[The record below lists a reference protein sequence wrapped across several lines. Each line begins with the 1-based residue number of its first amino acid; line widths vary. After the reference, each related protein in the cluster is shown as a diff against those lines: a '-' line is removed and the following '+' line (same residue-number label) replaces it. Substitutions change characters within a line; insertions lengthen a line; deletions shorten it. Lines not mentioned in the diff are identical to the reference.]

1 MDMAKGGDGEMEDT
15 NGMPDLGINIRN
27 TDFEKLMLVIMKLA
41 EFSQS
46 HKKFEAVVACDL
58 ENKKISLKF
67 YEQT

>member
-1 MDMAKGGDGEMEDT
+1 MEDT
-15 NGMPDLGINIRN
+15 NGMSDLGINIRN

-46 HKKFEAVVACDL
+46 HKKIEAVVACDL

>member
-1 MDMAKGGDGEMEDT
+1 
-15 NGMPDLGINIRN
+15 MPGLGINIRN

-46 HKKFEAVVACDL
+46 HKKFEAVVTCDL

-67 YEQT
+67 YEQTQISIMDMAKGGDGNVA